1 MISIIA
7 PTEQGLIL
15 LIYQAAKMAV
25 VRGCIM
31 QEQVHLPLQGVR
43 VVDFGQQIAGPAVAM
58 VLADLGATVVHIDPP
73 EGPQWKHQANA
84 ILHRNKSCL
93 SLDLKSQA
101 GFEQAM
107 QLIDHADVV
116 IESFRPGVM
125 QKLGVDFAALRDSRP
140 ELITLSV
147 PGFASNDQLR
157 SQWKATEAVV
167 AATAGAFTDMGFNR
181 VLMGLNPCFSPL
193 PLASSYTITLAA
205 SSVVLA
211 LLARQNTGYGDSI
224 EVPVIAAMMEG
235 LSYNSYQV
243 ADLPERYKTMREL
256 EIERR
261 RANNIELDLSYTD
274 LQEYLD
280 PFYRTYEC
288 ADGRMFYIVCPSHR
302 NHARRC
308 LEALG
313 LYEEV
318 MAEGMPEV
326 ADLHLPVTEWE
337 GESSLGVYPLPKRW
351 ADIISAKIKL
361 VMKTKTSSE
370 WGRIFGEGGIPGAP
384 HRTTKEWVN
393 SQHCQDAGLI
403 VEVDDPEYGLMKQP
417 GPVAWLEETAHK
429 MLSPSARSFVS
440 FDQALAKL
448 AAVSAPRIA
457 PKSEVGVSKG
467 WLDGL
472 RILDLTNVIAG
483 PHSSAFLARFGAEVI
498 KLEPVVPNYDPLIGT
513 LFAFQADMGK
523 SNALL
528 DINSPQGREA
538 FNRLVRSVDMVVINA
553 PERQMKPLGLDHE
566 SLQAINP
573 GVLFCRLDCLGGPLP
588 GQKTNYIGY
597 DDIIQANSG
606 IMSRFGGV
614 DTPEEHAHLGTLDVN
629 CGFAGGLAMAVALY
643 HRATTGSISRART
656 SLSAVTNLAQLP
668 FCFDYAGLEAF
679 NEPSGRQAM
688 GNHELSHFYQTA
700 DDWIFLDAEPADL
713 VKLDAIEGLEGI
725 TTTADIQVFLTVAF
739 KQASSKRWMQR
750 LLAADVAAAQ
760 PISIEALREQNSRQ
774 ADGTVGLERGSFAFS
789 IYGDH
794 PSGHQVTQIDHYAIR
809 PKNALIKAV
818 KPTEAHGH
826 STRKVLASVGYT
838 EAEIDEMLK
847 LGVAGLGWGKTY
859 LPGDSLGEL
868 MAPLSGRLGTVDTET
883 VGWIDIESADGD
895 IFIT

>member
-1 MISIIA
+1 M
-7 PTEQGLIL
+7 
-15 LIYQAAKMAV
+15 
-25 VRGCIM
+25 
-31 QEQVHLPLQGVR
+31 
-43 VVDFGQQIAGPAVAM
+43 VDFGQQIAGPAVAM
-58 VLADLGATVVHIDPP
+58 VLADLGATVVHVDPP
-73 EGPQWKHQANA
+73 SGPHWQHQANA
-84 ILHRNKSCL
+84 ILNRNKSCL
-93 SLDLKSQA
+93 SVDLKTPE
-101 GFEQAM
+101 GLDQAM
-107 QLIDHADVV
+107 ALIAHADVV

-125 QKLGVDFAALRDSRP
+125 QRLGIDFAQLREASP
-140 ELITLSV
+140 ELVTLSV

-157 SQWKATEAVV
+157 SEWKATEAVV

-193 PLASSYTITLAA
+193 PLASSYTITMA
-205 SSVVLA
+205 SSAVVLA
-211 LLARQNTGYGDSI
+211 LLAREKSGCGDHI

-261 RANNIELDLSYTD
+261 QANNIDFDLSYTD

-280 PFYRTYEC
+280 PFYRTYQC

-308 LEALG
+308 LEVLG

-326 ADLHLPVTEWE
+326 TDLHLPVTEWE

-361 VMKTKTSSE
+361 VMLTKTSSE
-370 WGRIFGEGGIPGAP
+370 WGKIFGEGQIPGAP

-393 SQHCQDAGLI
+393 SKHCNDAGLI
-403 VEVDDPEYGLMKQP
+403 VEVNDPEYGLMKQP
-417 GPVAWLEETAHK
+417 GPVAWLEESASR
-429 MLSPSARSFVS
+429 LLAPSARKFVS
-440 FDQALAKL
+440 FDQALAEL
-448 AAVSAPRIA
+448 TSVPVAPLPSPDHQQQNR
-457 PKSEVGVSKG
+457 G

-472 RILDLTNVIAG
+472 RVLDLTNVIAG
-483 PHSSAFLARFGAEVI
+483 PHSTAFLGRFGAEVI
-498 KLEPVVPNYDPLIGT
+498 KVEPVVPMYDPLIGT

-523 SNALL
+523 SSALI
-528 DINSPQGREA
+528 DINTGEGREA

-553 PERQMKPLGLDHE
+553 PERQMKPLGLDHDA
-566 SLQAINP
+566 LQAVNP
-573 GVLFCRLDCLGGPLP
+573 GVLFCRLDCLGGPMP
-588 GQKTNYIGY
+588 AQKTNYIGY

-614 DTPEEHAHLGTLDVN
+614 QTPEEHAHLGTLDVN
-629 CGFAGGLAMAVALY
+629 CGFAGGLAMALALY
-643 HRATTGSISRART
+643 HKAKTGEVSRART

-668 FCFDYAGLEAF
+668 FCFDYAGLEDF

-700 DDWIFLDAEPADL
+700 DDWIFLDAELADL
-713 VKLDAIEGLEGI
+713 PVLENIQGLQGI
-725 TTTADIQVFLTVAF
+725 TSTADIQVFLTVAF
-739 KQASSKRWMQR
+739 QQASSSIWMER

-760 PISIEALREQNSRQ
+760 PVSIEALREQYSRV
-774 ADGTVGLERGSFAFS
+774 ADGTVGTELGSFAFS
-789 IYGDH
+789 VYPHH
-794 PSGHQVTQIDHYAIR
+794 PSGHQLTQIDHYAIR
-809 PKNALIKAV
+809 PTCARIDAV
-818 KPTEAHGH
+818 SPTEAHGH
-826 STRKVLASVGYT
+826 STREILAAVDYS
-838 EAEIDEMLK
+838 EKQIESMLQR
-847 LGVAGLGWGKTY
+847 GIAGLAWGKSY
-859 LPGDSLGEL
+859 LPGDSLGQPMPEL
-868 MAPLSGRLGTVDTET
+868 DGLFSATDTEAVSWVDTEST
-883 VGWIDIESADGD
+883 DGD

>member
-1 MISIIA
+1 MENDHSG
-7 PTEQGLIL
+7 PTE
-15 LIYQAAKMAV
+15 KNRVSVM
-25 VRGCIM
+25 
-31 QEQVHLPLQGVR
+31 EKQVQLPLKGVR

-73 EGPQWKHQANA
+73 AGPQWKHQANG
-84 ILHRNKSCL
+84 ILNRNKSCL
-93 SLDLKSQA
+93 RLDLKTSEGLNQA
-101 GFEQAM
+101 LE
-107 QLIDHADVV
+107 LIDHADVV

-125 QKLGVDFAALRDSRP
+125 QRLGIDFAELRKTSP
-140 ELITLSV
+140 QLITLSV

-211 LLARQNTGYGDSI
+211 LLARENTGLGDHI

-261 RANNIELDLSYTD
+261 RASNIDFDLSYEQ

-280 PFYRTYEC
+280 PFYRTYKC

-308 LEALG
+308 LEVLG

-326 ADLHLPVTEWE
+326 TDLHLPVSEWE
-337 GESSLGVYPLPKRW
+337 GESSLGVYPLPKCW

-361 VMKTKTSSE
+361 VMRTKTSSQ
-370 WGRIFGEGGIPGAP
+370 WGVIFGEGQIPGAP

-393 SQHCQDAGLI
+393 SKHCNDAGLI
-403 VEVDDPEYGLMKQP
+403 VEVNDPEYGLMKQP
-417 GPVAWLEETAHK
+417 GPVAWLEESAHR
-429 MLSPSARSFVS
+429 MLAPAARRFVT
-440 FDQALAKL
+440 FDQALAEL
-448 AAVSAPRIA
+448 VAVAKPVLVQQTPAKQSQ
-457 PKSEVGVSKG
+457 G

-472 RILDLTNVIAG
+472 RVLDLTNVIAG
-483 PHSSAFLARFGAEVI
+483 PHSTAFLGRFGAEVI
-498 KLEPVVPNYDPLIGT
+498 KIEPVVPMYDPLIGT

-523 SNALL
+523 SSALI
-528 DINSPQGREA
+528 DINTEEGREA

-553 PERQMKPLGLDHE
+553 PERQMKPLGLDHDA
-566 SLQAINP
+566 LQAINP
-573 GVLFCRLDCLGGPLP
+573 GVLFCRLDCLGGPVP
-588 GQKTNYIGY
+588 AQKTNYIGY

-606 IMSRFGGV
+606 IMSRFGGP

-643 HRATTGSISRART
+643 HRAKTGEASRART

-668 FCFDYAGLEAF
+668 FCFDYEGLEDF
-679 NEPSGRQAM
+679 SEPSGRQAM

-700 DDWIFLDAEPADL
+700 DDWIFLDAESADL
-713 VKLDAIEGLEGI
+713 PALENIQGLQGI

-739 KQASSKRWMQR
+739 QQASSQKWMKR

-760 PISIEALREQNSRQ
+760 PLSIETLREQYSRV
-774 ADGTVGLERGSFAFS
+774 ADGTVGTERGSFAFS
-789 IYGDH
+789 IYPDH
-794 PSGHQVTQIDHYAIR
+794 PSGHQLTQIDHYAIR
-809 PKNALIKAV
+809 PTCARIDAV
-818 KPTEAHGH
+818 GPTEAHGQ
-826 STRKVLASVGYT
+826 STREILAAVGYT
-838 EAEIDEMLK
+838 DVQIDAMLER
-847 LGVAGLGWGKTY
+847 GIAGLAWGKTY
-859 LPGDSLGEL
+859 LPADSSGQPMPEL
-868 MAPLSGRLGTVDTET
+868 DGLFSAVDTEAASWVDT
-883 VGWIDIESADGD
+883 ESTEGD

>member
-1 MISIIA
+1 MLFIV
-7 PTEQGLIL
+7 EKQN
-15 LIYQAAKMAV
+15 Q
-25 VRGCIM
+25 
-31 QEQVHLPLQGVR
+31 LPLKGIR

-73 EGPQWKHQANA
+73 TGPQWKHQANA
-84 ILHRNKSCL
+84 ILNRNKSCL
-93 SLDLKSQA
+93 SVDLKTPE
-101 GFEQAM
+101 GFDQAM
-107 QLIDHADVV
+107 ALIAHADVV

-125 QKLGVDFAALRDSRP
+125 QRLGIDFAQLRETRP
-140 ELITLSV
+140 ELVTLSV

-157 SQWKATEAVV
+157 NQWKATEAVV

-193 PLASSYTITLAA
+193 PLASSYTITMA
-205 SSVVLA
+205 SSAVVLA
-211 LLARQNTGYGDSI
+211 LLARETSGCGDHI

-261 RANNIELDLSYTD
+261 QANNIDFDLSYTD

-280 PFYRTYEC
+280 PFYRTYQC
-288 ADGRMFYIVCPSHR
+288 ADDRMFYIVCPSHR

-326 ADLHLPVTEWE
+326 TDLHLPVTEWE

-361 VMKTKTSSE
+361 VMLTKTSSE
-370 WGRIFGEGGIPGAP
+370 WGKIFGEGQIPGAP

-393 SQHCQDAGLI
+393 SKHCNDAGLI
-403 VEVDDPEYGLMKQP
+403 VEVNDPEYGLMKQP
-417 GPVAWLEETAHK
+417 GPVSWLEE
-429 MLSPSARSFVS
+429 SASRLLAPLPRKFVT
-440 FDQALAKL
+440 FDQALAEL
-448 AAVSAPRIA
+448 TSVPVASLPS
-457 PKSEVGVSKG
+457 PDHQQQNKG

-472 RILDLTNVIAG
+472 RVLDLTNVIAG
-483 PHSSAFLARFGAEVI
+483 PHSTAFLGRFGAEII
-498 KLEPVVPNYDPLIGT
+498 KVEPVVPMYDPLIGT

-523 SNALL
+523 TSALI
-528 DINSPQGREA
+528 DINTVEGREA

-553 PERQMKPLGLDHE
+553 PERQMKPLGLDHDA
-566 SLQAINP
+566 LQAVNP

-588 GQKTNYIGY
+588 AQKTNYIGY

-606 IMSRFGGV
+606 IMSRFGGAE
-614 DTPEEHAHLGTLDVN
+614 TPEEHAHLGTLDVN
-629 CGFAGGLAMAVALY
+629 CGFAGGLAMALALY
-643 HRATTGSISRART
+643 HKAKTGEVSRART

-668 FCFDYAGLEAF
+668 FCFDYDGLEDF

-700 DDWIFLDAEPADL
+700 DDWIFLDAEQADL
-713 VKLDAIEGLEGI
+713 PVLETIQGLQGI

-739 KQASSKRWMQR
+739 QQASSSVWVER

-760 PISIEALREQNSRQ
+760 PVSIETLREQYSRL
-774 ADGTVGLERGSFAFS
+774 ADGTVGTELGSFAFS
-789 IYGDH
+789 VYSNH
-794 PSGHQVTQIDHYAIR
+794 PSGHQLTQIDHYAIR
-809 PKNALIKAV
+809 PTCARIDAV
-818 KPTEAHGH
+818 SPTEAHGH
-826 STRKVLASVGYT
+826 STREILAAVNYSDKQIESMVQRG
-838 EAEIDEMLK
+838 I
-847 LGVAGLGWGKTY
+847 AGLAWGKTY
-859 LPGDSLGEL
+859 LPGDSLGQSMPEL
-868 MAPLSGRLGTVDTET
+868 DGLFSATDTEA
-883 VGWIDIESADGD
+883 VSWIDTESTDGD